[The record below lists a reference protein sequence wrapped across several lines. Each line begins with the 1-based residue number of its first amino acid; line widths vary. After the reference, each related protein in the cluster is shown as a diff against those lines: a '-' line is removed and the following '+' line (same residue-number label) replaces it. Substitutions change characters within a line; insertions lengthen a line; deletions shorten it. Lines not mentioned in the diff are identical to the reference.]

1 MLKRNM
7 IFMMTMLAISACSRP
22 GVNPPAPAATSTGA
36 PMASATLPPTLTP
49 IPTLTSTPTLT
60 LSPTKFA
67 PFNVTAMVDNLNI
80 RTNPGYLFPVIR
92 MYKQG
97 TTFTVLGKAPGGE
110 WFYVQAPENI
120 EGWVFGMLLD
130 SDADLQAAP
139 VSEPKDVLVIKGRV
153 TDAQGTPISGIGFAI
168 VQGTGERPPR
178 NDVLTDANGE
188 FFAFMPSTASGTW
201 TVAFTAIACKSNV
214 WKGNDCSY
222 YKDEY
227 KGNVEPPVIT
237 ITLPQNEL
245 LMFTW
250 K

>member
-1 MLKRNM
+1 MLKRNVIFLM
-7 IFMMTMLAISACSRP
+7 IMLAISACSRP
-22 GVNPPAPAATSTGA
+22 AANTPAPAATSTGA
-36 PMASATLPPTLTP
+36 PTASAALPPTLTP
-49 IPTLTSTPTLT
+49 IPTLTSTLTLT
-60 LSPTKFA
+60 PSPTPFA

-97 TTFTVLGKAPGGE
+97 TVFTVLGKAPGGE

-120 EGWVFGMLLD
+120 EGWVFGMLLE

-139 VSEPKDVLVIKGRV
+139 FSEPKDVQVIRGRV
-153 TDAQGTPISGIGFAI
+153 TDAQGTPIRGIGFAI

-178 NDVLTDANGE
+178 NDVVTDANGE
-188 FFAFMPSTASGTW
+188 FFAFMPVTASGEW
-201 TVAFTAIACKSNV
+201 VVSFTSIACKSNV
-214 WKGNDCSY
+214 WKDNNCSF

-227 KGNVEPPVIT
+227 KGNVEPPTIT
-237 ITLPQNEL
+237 IPLPHKEL
-245 LMFTW
+245 LVFTW